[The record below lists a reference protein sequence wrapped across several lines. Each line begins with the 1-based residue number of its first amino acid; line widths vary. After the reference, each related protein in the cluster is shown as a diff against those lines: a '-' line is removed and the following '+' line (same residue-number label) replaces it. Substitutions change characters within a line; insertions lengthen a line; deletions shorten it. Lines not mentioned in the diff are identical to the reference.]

1 MPLVPA
7 KCTCC
12 GATLTLNP
20 ARDAAVC
27 PFCGTPFVVE
37 KAIRHYHITADKVIL
52 QNSQQEELYQ
62 AGEVFLAHGNT
73 EQAGKSFKELTD
85 RHPGDARGWWGLY
98 RVFLNARES
107 YQAYN
112 YWYNFSWGEPAD
124 VLRNA
129 LQLASDA
136 ERPEMLREAR
146 AMVER
151 LREGHAAQQKVVDQ
165 YNAKCDSIRKQSEK
179 ALEESAEGRAFAQ
192 AQARH
197 AQLKAAYE
205 RACRRVSLNPFATS
219 GRREKAELDK
229 HGDGP
234 MSEAWRQ
241 YDAKRSH
248 LQGQAETQIETVKK
262 EMAIHEM
269 LVNKYNHLILTHE
282 NVLRPYAKE

>member
-1 MPLVPA
+1 MSLVPA

-20 ARDAAVC
+20 AQDAAVC

-37 KAIRHYHITADKVIL
+37 KAIRHYHITADNVIL

-62 AGEVFLAHGNT
+62 AGEVFLEHGNT
-73 EQAGKSFKELTD
+73 EQAGKSFKELTE

-151 LREGHAAQQKVVDQ
+151 LREGHDAQQKVVDQ

-179 ALEESAEGRAFAQ
+179 ALEESAEGAGVCTGTGATRAAEGGIRAGMPEGFAEPLRNEWK
-192 AQARH
+192 AREGGTG
-197 AQLKAAYE
+197 QTWR
-205 RACRRVSLNPFATS
+205 RAHV
-219 GRREKAELDK
+219 G
-229 HGDGP
+229 GV
-234 MSEAWRQ
+234 EA
-241 YDAKRSH
+241 
-248 LQGQAETQIETVKK
+248 V
-262 EMAIHEM
+262 
-269 LVNKYNHLILTHE
+269 
-282 NVLRPYAKE
+282 